1 MRYGTYTC
9 GLVSGGLEYGF
20 TFGEP
25 GSEEAA
31 NSTGPCEI
39 GDSEFDVVLGVT
51 FSNNAA
57 QLEAAWA
64 KYRWVAE
71 AIIEAAAKQ
80 QGEEK

>member
-9 GLVSGGLEYGF
+9 GLANGMLEYGF

-25 GSEEAA
+25 GSDEAA
-31 NSTGPCEI
+31 SSTGPCEI

-51 FSNNAA
+51 FPEQSDDI
-57 QLEAAWA
+57 EARWS

-71 AIIEAAAKQ
+71 AIINAQPKELT
-80 QGEEK
+80 